1 MNPQVPDAN
10 RIVEQYEAL
19 RRDVLAA
26 GSSFAHG
33 PGLSLFLTRGMS
45 AWLTALTALMPCSP
59 RPALICRPAQPERPP
74 VSAPGVRSDLTAML
88 ADMVLACSVEVT
100 G

>member
-1 MNPQVPDAN
+1 MSSFVLDTK
-10 RIVEQYEAL
+10 RVLEQYEAL
-19 RRDVLAA
+19 RRNVIDA
-26 GSSFAHG
+26 GSSFDGG

-45 AWLTALTALMPCSP
+45 AWLTALTALMPRP
-59 RPALICRPAQPERPP
+59 HRPAMSSEPP
-74 VSAPGVRSDLTAML
+74 QFDRLPVLAPGFRSDLTVML

>member
-1 MNPQVPDAN
+1 MNPLVLDLKQVL
-10 RIVEQYEAL
+10 EQYEAL

-26 GSSFAHG
+26 GSSFDRG

-45 AWLTALTALMPCSP
+45 AWLTALTALMPRSC
-59 RPALICRPAQPERPP
+59 RPALISEAAQLERPP
-74 VSAPGVRSDLTAML
+74 VLAPGVRSDLTVML